1 MKKVLIIS
9 ILIIVS
15 FFSCKSIKTKNNI
28 KLEII
33 EGKGLL
39 NFIEIGYKKEF
50 IDKTYPNSDDCEII
64 IGKYYKLNDGANY
77 IDDRSVVLKKL
88 DNQRC
93 YNEKGINIFF
103 KKDTVSKIIFYSKKH
118 QTKKGVKVGDNIKKL
133 YKLYGKKPRFSSFDF
148 LFHKK
153 KNIGLRNIGL
163 DILYYD
169 NLGIGFVMNKSGNKV
184 KKIIIFEKEIK

>member
-1 MKKVLIIS
+1 MKKILIIS

-28 KLEII
+28 KLEVK
-33 EGKGLL
+33 EGKGIL

-50 IDKTYPNSDDCEII
+50 IDKTFPNSNNCKII
-64 IGKYYKLNDGANY
+64 IGKYYKLNDEANY
-77 IDDRSVVLKKL
+77 IDDRSVVLKKV

-103 KKDTVSKIIFYSKKH
+103 KKGLVSKIIFSSKNY
-118 QTKKGVKVGDNIKKL
+118 QTKKGIKVGDNIKKI
-133 YKLYGKKPRFSSFDF
+133 YKFYGKKPRFSYFDF

-184 KKIIIFEKEIK
+184 IKIIVFKKETK